1 MRGHIAKKGQRYYA
15 VIYEGV
21 DPVPANRGI
30 VGMPPVRT
38 RREAERLLAE
48 LVKKSHDGDYR
59 APDRV
64 TLGQYLLERWL
75 PTKQAQLRPS
85 TFESYRCNI
94 VNHVV
99 PAIGAVPLQR
109 LTPEHLDAFYADL
122 LASGRQDGT
131 TGGTERQDGA
141 EHPYRAAQG
150 LGGRGTKGD
159 GPKERGGSRRS
170 SSAQLRSAPG
180 DESLGRQAARP
191 VPSVRSPGT
200 ACTLPSISSQTRDA
214 PRRSARR
221 FDGKTST

>member
-1 MRGHIAKKGQRYYA
+1 
-15 VIYEGV
+15 
-21 DPVPANRGI
+21 
-30 VGMPPVRT
+30 MPPVRT
-38 RREAERLLAE
+38 RRDAERLLAD

-122 LASGRQDGT
+122 LASGRQNGT
-131 TGGTERQDGA
+131 TGGLSVKTVRNIHTVLHKALAD
-141 EHPYRAAQG
+141 
-150 LGGRGTKGD
+150 
-159 GPKERGGSRRS
+159 
-170 SSAQLRSAPG
+170 
-180 DESLGRQAARP
+180 AARKGT
-191 VPSVRSPGT
+191 VPRNVAVLADP
-200 ACTLPSISSQTRDA
+200 
-214 PRRSARR
+214 PRLSSARR
-221 FDGKTST
+221 PEMKVWDAKQLGQFLREIAGHRLYPAFYLLANTGCAEEKCSGFDGKTST